1 MATMDKNIPKRRRRK
16 QEKAHRGV
24 KTNPTGSGGWQVL
37 GEGERWDLGV
47 SGGAS
52 DSPLPCRAIKV
63 EVYDWDR
70 DGR

>member
-1 MATMDKNIPKRRRRK
+1 MAGAQRR
-16 QEKAHRGV
+16 G
-24 KTNPTGSGGWQVL
+24 
-37 GEGERWDLGV
+37 RWDLGV

-52 DSPLPCRAIKV
+52 DTTPLPCRAIKV